1 MPKKYFITNLITIL
15 LLLALFGC
23 GPSTKITSSWVQTPV
38 PGGSIDQVLVIA
50 LSKDTT
56 SRKLWEN
63 SFVEQL
69 AAKNTSA
76 IASHTIIEEPIAP
89 QEEAILKVIR
99 QAQADTVL
107 ITHLVDSD
115 TTTKWH
121 PGTVHYEPSF
131 YSGMY
136 GYYGHAYQA
145 VYSPPTVT
153 TRTVVSLESNIYDVS
168 TKKLVWAAQ
177 SDTVNPKL
185 LKTDFDSVVKTLMA
199 DLHRKGVLH

>member
-1 MPKKYFITNLITIL
+1 MPKKHFIINTISISL
-15 LLLALFGC
+15 LLVLFGC

-38 PGGSIDQVLVIA
+38 PTKSINQVLVIA
-50 LSKDTT
+50 LSRDTT

-63 SFVEQL
+63 SFTEQL
-69 AAKNTSA
+69 AANNTKA
-76 IASHTIIEEPIAP
+76 IASHTITDDPIAP

-121 PGTVHYEPSF
+121 PGTVRYEPSF

-136 GYYGHAYQA
+136 GYYGHAYRA

-153 TRTVVSLESNIYDVS
+153 TRTIVSLESNIYDVT

-199 DLHRKGVLH
+199 DLQRKDVLN

>member
-1 MPKKYFITNLITIL
+1 MLKKHFQINLISIAL
-15 LLLALFGC
+15 LFLLFGC
-23 GPSTKITSSWVQTPV
+23 GPSTKITSSWVQQPA
-38 PGGSIDQVLVIA
+38 PAESINKVLVIA
-50 LSKDTT
+50 LSRDTT

-63 SFVEQL
+63 SFAEQF
-69 AAKNTSA
+69 AAKNKHA
-76 IASHTIIEEPIAP
+76 IASYTIAEDPIEP
-89 QEEAILKVIR
+89 QEEAILKVIQ

-121 PGTVHYEPSF
+121 PGTVRYEPSF
-131 YSGMY
+131 YSRMY

-153 TRTVVSLESNIYDVS
+153 TRTIVSLESNMYNVA

-177 SDTVNPKL
+177 SDTINPKL
-185 LKTDFDSVVKTLMA
+185 LKTDFDSVVKKLMA
-199 DLHRKGVLH
+199 DLQQKGVLN